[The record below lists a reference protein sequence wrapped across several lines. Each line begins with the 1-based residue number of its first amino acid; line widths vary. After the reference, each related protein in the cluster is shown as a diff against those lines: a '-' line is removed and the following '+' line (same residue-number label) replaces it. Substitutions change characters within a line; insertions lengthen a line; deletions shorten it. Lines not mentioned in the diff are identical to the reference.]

1 MVPSY
6 NPHGGKTMLSANI
19 QILIA
24 MGVYFLFTIGISLWY
39 SKKSNENAE
48 SYFLGARG
56 LGPWVA
62 AMSAEAS
69 DMSGWLLMGLPGVA
83 YFTGAGEAVWTAIGL
98 ALGTWINWRIVAK
111 RLRSYSKIANNSFT
125 IPSFFSNRYH
135 DRKHVLSSI
144 AALLLIVFF
153 SIYVGAQFVTFGKLF
168 GYVFGMEE
176 FYSRMVIFGAVFV
189 LFYTFIGGF
198 LAETMSDFVQG
209 TLMFLVLV
217 LVLVIGTVN
226 AGGIGAI
233 LDNLK
238 AIPGFMDFFGIAVPV
253 DSSGAAVTSAA
264 GNVQAVVDGK
274 AVFGAG
280 MKYSLLSIFSC
291 LAWGLGYFGM
301 PQVLLRFMAIEKA
314 SKIRDAR
321 IIAVTWCFISLFAA
335 VAIGMIGRSLMP
347 GLLTTASASE
357 TIFIHLAVDF
367 FPPLLAG
374 IVLSGIIA
382 ASISSSDSYMLI
394 ASSSLANDLV
404 QNLSKKPVSDKTIM
418 WLARATQVFV
428 TGFGIWVALSGN
440 TSIFRVVS
448 YAWAGLG
455 AAFGPLMLF
464 SLFWKRTTFQGAV
477 AGMLTG
483 GGMVFVWK
491 NLIARLGGFWGV
503 YELLPAFI
511 LSCIVIF
518 AVSLLTAKP
527 SVEIETEFERAKVST
542 V

>member
-1 MVPSY
+1 MS
-6 NPHGGKTMLSANI
+6 GSNI
-19 QILIA
+19 QILVA
-24 MGVYFLFTIGISLWY
+24 MGAYLLFTVGISLWY
-39 SKKSNENAE
+39 SKRSNRNAE
-48 SYFLGARG
+48 AYFLGERG

-98 ALGTWINWRIVAK
+98 ALGTWINWQIVAK
-111 RLRSYSKIANNSFT
+111 RLRSYSQVANNSIT
-125 IPSFFSNRYH
+125 LPAFFSNRYH
-135 DRKHVLSSI
+135 DKRHVLSII
-144 AALLLIVFF
+144 ASVLLILFF
-153 SIYVGAQFVTFGKLF
+153 SIYVGSQFVTFGKLF

-176 FYSRMVIFGAVFV
+176 TYGRMVIFGALFV
-189 LFYTFIGGF
+189 LLYTFIGGF

-209 TLMFLVLV
+209 TLMFAVLILVLTV
-217 LVLVIGTVN
+217 GTVR
-226 AGGIGAI
+226 AGGIGGV
-233 LDNLK
+233 LENLK
-238 AIPGFMDFFGIAVPV
+238 NIPNFMDFFGIAVPV
-253 DSSGAAVTSAA
+253 DAAGNAVSSAA
-264 GNVQAVVDGK
+264 GNVQAVVDGHG
-274 AVFGAG
+274 AFGPGA
-280 MKYSLLSIFSC
+280 KYGILSILSC
-291 LAWGLGYFGM
+291 MAWGLGYFGM
-301 PQVLLRFMAIEKA
+301 PQVLLRFMAIAKP
-314 SKIRDAR
+314 SKIRQAR
-321 IIAVTWCFISLFAA
+321 IIAVSWCFISLFAA

-357 TIFIHLAVDF
+357 TIFIHMAVEF

-404 QNLSKKPVSDKTIM
+404 QNISKKPLSDRTIM
-418 WLARATQVFV
+418 WLARLTQVAV

-464 SLFWKRTTFQGAV
+464 SLFWKRTTLSGAV

-483 GGMVFVWK
+483 GVTVFLWK
-491 NLIARLGGFWGV
+491 NLISGFGGIWGV

-511 LSCIVIF
+511 LSCVAIF
-518 AVSLLTAKP
+518 VVSLLSKKP
-527 SVEIETEFERAKVST
+527 SAEIEAEFETARKA
-542 V
+542 